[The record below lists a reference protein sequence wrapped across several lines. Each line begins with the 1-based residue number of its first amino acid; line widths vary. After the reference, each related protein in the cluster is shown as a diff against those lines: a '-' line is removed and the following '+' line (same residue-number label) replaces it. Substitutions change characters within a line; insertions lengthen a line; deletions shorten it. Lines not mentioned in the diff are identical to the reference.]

1 MGKVGRRDFNE
12 RMPDLNAGV
21 VRTDGVLYFLRVG
34 VAGYMRRLLAG
45 GDSQTDR
52 TLSVHSTTIG

>member
-1 MGKVGRRDFNE
+1 
-12 RMPDLNAGV
+12 MPDLNAGV